1 MDAIYTNINGN
12 LLADSD
18 MLREVPLAWEL
29 RFGVGVFETILVTDG
44 EIKKLDSHLSRL
56 SLGMAALGFAV
67 SGRPDKLTVERE
79 IMKVVLI
86 NELQSLC
93 KVRIQF
99 FQSKADF
106 KEFKSQRV
114 NFIIECFKVGDE
126 IKCFNKT
133 GLSIGICSSVCK
145 AIDQYSALKTTSR
158 FQYFIASKEAM
169 NKGWDDA
176 LILNPDGEVIE
187 SCISNIFIV
196 KSGKVYTPAVNSGCI
211 AGVMRNRLLTES
223 HWIVQRPISYSDI
236 VTADEVFLTN
246 AISSIRWVEKFEN
259 IVYTNNFTKE
269 HFQYVFE
276 Y

>member
-133 GLSIGICSSVCK
+133 GLSIGICS
-145 AIDQYSALKTTSR
+145 

-223 HWIVQRPISYSDI
+223 PWIVQRPISYKDL

>member
-1 MDAIYTNINGN
+1 
-12 LLADSD
+12 
-18 MLREVPLAWEL
+18 MLREVPLAWGL
-29 RFGVGVFETILVTDG
+29 HFGVGVFETILVKDG
-44 EIKKLDSHLSRL
+44 EIKKLDNHLYRL
-56 SLGMAALGFAV
+56 SLGMTALGFAV

-86 NELQSLC
+86 NELQRLC

-99 FQSKADF
+99 FFNSADF
-106 KEFKSQRV
+106 KEVNNQRV
-114 NFIIECFKVGDE
+114 NFIIECFKLGDE
-126 IKCFNKT
+126 IKWFNKI
-133 GLSIGICSSVCK
+133 GLSMGICSSVFK
-145 AIDQYSALKTTSR
+145 AFDQYSDLKTTSR
-158 FQYFIASKEAM
+158 FQYFIASREAM
-169 NKGWDDA
+169 NQGWDDA
-176 LILNPDGEVIE
+176 LILNPEGEIIE

-196 KSGKVYTPAVNSGCI
+196 KSGKVYTPAVTSGCI

-223 HWIVQRPISYSDI
+223 PWIEQRPISYTDL

-246 AISSIRWVEKFEN
+246 SISSIRWVEKFEN